1 MADGFDLHVDHD
13 RAERLKAAADR
24 LGLPVADYA
33 MAVLDQA
40 LTDAPLRWVDPD
52 PAIDEAIADEV
63 ERTGESISWPEFR
76 ARLRRFGGR
85 EG

>member
-1 MADGFDLHVDHD
+1 MADGFDIHLDQD

-24 LGLPVADYA
+24 FGLSAADYA
-33 MAVLDQA
+33 LAVLDQA
-40 LTDAPLRWVDPD
+40 MTEAPGGWIDPD
-52 PAIDEAIADEV
+52 PAIDEAIADEA
-63 ERTGESISWPEFR
+63 ERTGDFIPWSEFR